1 MSSDSRHTAEEA
13 LLSALQR
20 RLNEPGAEY
29 RTAEAVS
36 PQAVSLLVEARNYL
50 LSPRDAA
57 NGRDLATQEAD
68 PSAWEFDSEIRLAP
82 PVPREL
88 NDPVLVAEADRAAV
102 LLNSMSELERYSS
115 GTGLNSRAEERLYA
129 AFLNLLVLDL
139 VDLEAEF
146 NLTPNQAWMLYLGT
160 LGDAAEG
167 HFRPTSEWHRDMA
180 DRIGLVIHHE
190 LQHPLAHMPFEDRS
204 LSGDVALL
212 KLDKHYDDRAW
223 LHLHALL
230 DALARRSVAADGPL
244 ALLHEAWNDHEF
256 LLAVTP
262 VDTGALQEVEGPAP
276 LGWLTNAMRVEGMR
290 LADALNT
297 TAAELGR
304 YVQSSD
310 ALFLGGR
317 AVIANGDL
325 TDWFQMPGKPSVSPA
340 SPSLSFGQLRAES
353 PDAASSGSTN
363 VAQDEPDSRPG
374 GVLRSDASKSPQ
386 HDPVRE
392 VPFAAS
398 LDEAVERRDGGP
410 GSTFRAD
417 DSIAYVQARSVLG
430 KGSRLKVK
438 QVAVDEKDGSVLLLT
453 VVVEKDVPKSRE
465 PVLDLLGHRQQ
476 VELANWSGWR
486 ATLTPPTDRQN
497 GLQDSNSESPRRTTV
512 LWEGTMELDPLADLS
527 PRTVTERLE
536 DLLRRLLGEGFQPHA
551 S

>member
-1 MSSDSRHTAEEA
+1 MSSDSRHVAEEA

-20 RLNEPGAEY
+20 RLNEPGSEY
-29 RTAEAVS
+29 RTAEPVS
-36 PQAVSLLVEARNYL
+36 PDAASLLVEARNHL

-57 NGRDLATQEAD
+57 NGRDLATRDAD
-68 PSAWEFDSEIRLAP
+68 PFAWEFDSEIRLAP
-82 PVPREL
+82 PAPREL

-102 LLNSMSELERYSS
+102 LLNSMSELEHHSS
-115 GTGLNSRAEERLYA
+115 GIGLSSPAEERLHV
-129 AFLNLLVLDL
+129 AFLNLLIMDL

-167 HFRPTSEWHRDMA
+167 HLRSSSDWRHDMA
-180 DRIGLVIHHE
+180 NRIGLVVRHE
-190 LQHPLAHMPFEDRS
+190 LQHPLALLPFEDRS
-204 LSGDVALL
+204 LSEDVALL

-230 DALARRSVAADGPL
+230 DGLARRSVAGDGPL

-262 VDTGALQEVEGPAP
+262 VDAGALQDGDGPAP
-276 LGWLTNAMRVEGMR
+276 LGWLTNEMRVEEMP

-325 TDWFQMPGKPSVSPA
+325 TEWFQMPGKPSVSPA

-438 QVAVDEKDGSVLLLT
+438 QVTVDEKDGSVLLLT